1 MADEKIP
8 EEYLKRYNQGYTLA
22 QHAPG
27 FKAGALDK
35 GSNSL
40 EMRGFKAGIEQARI
54 DKFKARSQQRI
65 PEATKGKQ
73 PPKSGPDVSR

>member
-22 QHAPG
+22 QRVPSFNSNLG
-27 FKAGALDK
+27 K
-35 GSNSL
+35 GSSSL
-40 EMRGFKAGIEQARI
+40 EMQGFKAGIEQARI

-65 PEATKGKQ
+65 PDTTKGTQ